1 MGVDLFTLKQGE
13 VVPEARFDEKH
24 HRVVLRLFEILERLG
39 IITSSGGSFIRTSR
53 PIPRASAAELHE
65 EFVKIHPKYRCEAEL
80 MSLTGPMLAQ
90 CLSGKADPVKLLF
103 ENTASLTILED
114 FYTNSPMLATM
125 TEQLVDMVTN
135 LVSKN
140 GGAIPYRIAE
150 LGVGFCSTTKALV
163 QVLSRTNLSVEY
175 TYTDISPLPVKN
187 ARKEMSPLYPW
198 MGFNTFNLEDE
209 NVPADLARSYDL
221 VISANCIHATSNK
234 TSSLKKIRDLLKA
247 NGCVILSEATRVMD
261 WYEIVYGLLDSWW
274 LADEYPLQS
283 ANTWMH
289 YFKSAGFESYH
300 YSNGVT
306 SESRTQQL
314 LVASNK
320 AWAIPYRVNS
330 LVAPVQFRRH
340 RCRTV
345 IYKIV
350 DEVEV
355 PADIFYPARAPLA
368 PMGIALMIHG
378 GGHMT
383 LSRKAVRPAQTA
395 YLLENGIL
403 PVSADYRLCPEVNL
417 IDGPIADIRD
427 LIGWAQSTLPSLVR
441 SDGIQLDISRIAMV
455 GWSTGGHLCMTT
467 AWTTKEA
474 GIKPPRAILSFYSP
488 TDFESGD
495 LDVRRAEE
503 YPERTMSLEKI
514 RASLGP
520 KPLTSYDS
528 TGDVDSTGLGWVR
541 PGDPRS
547 ELVLSLFKEGNGLPL
562 LLNGLPSLSS
572 VENPML
578 MAPSA
583 DRIAA
588 ISPLFQVR
596 AGNYSTPTFIIHG
609 DRDEIVPFY
618 TAERFAKALRVAGV
632 ESGFLPVK
640 QARHIHDLKLK
651 PGQKEWEES
660 VAPGYDFLINILQRQ
675 G

>member
-1 MGVDLFTLKQGE
+1 M
-13 VVPEARFDEKH
+13 
-24 HRVVLRLFEILERLG
+24 FEILERLG
-39 IITSSGGSFIRTSR
+39 IITSSGGSFIRASR

-65 EFVKIHPKYRCEAEL
+65 EFVKTHPKYRCEAEI

-90 CLSGKADPVKLLF
+90 CLSGRADPVELLF
-103 ENTASLTILED
+103 ENTASLTILEG
-114 FYTNSPMLATM
+114 FNTNSPMLATM
-125 TEQLVDMVTN
+125 TEQLIDMVTN
-135 LVSKN
+135 LISKS
-140 GGAIPYRIAE
+140 GGAIPYRIVE
-150 LGVGFCSTTKALV
+150 LGVGFHSTTKALV
-163 QVLSRTNLSVEY
+163 QALSRTNLSVEY
-175 TYTDISPLPVKN
+175 TYTNISPLPVKN

-198 MGFNTFNLEDE
+198 MGFSTFNLEDE
-209 NVPADLARSYDL
+209 NVPADLAGSYDL
-221 VISANCIHATSNK
+221 VISANCIHETSNK
-234 TSSLKKIRDLLKA
+234 TSSLKKIRNLLKA
-247 NGCVILSEATRVMD
+247 NGCVILSEVTRVMD

-274 LADEYPLQS
+274 LAHEYPLQS

-300 YSNGVT
+300 HSTGVT
-306 SESRTQQL
+306 SESHTQQL

-320 AWAIPYRVNS
+320 AWAIPCRADTLAAS
-330 LVAPVQFRRH
+330 VQLGRH

-345 IYKIV
+345 IYKTV

-355 PADIFYPARAPLA
+355 PADIFYPAKAPPE

-395 YLLENGIL
+395 YLLENNVL

-427 LIGWAQSTLPSLVR
+427 LVGWAQSTLPSLVQ
-441 SDGIQLDISRIAMV
+441 SDGIQLDISRIVMV

-474 GIKPPRAILSFYSP
+474 GIEPPRAILSFYSP

-503 YPERTMSLEKI
+503 YPERRLSLEKI
-514 RASLGP
+514 RASLGS

-528 TGDVDSTGLGWVR
+528 TGDIDSTGLGWVR
-541 PGDPRS
+541 PGDARS

-562 LLNGLPSLSS
+562 LLNGLPSPSS

-588 ISPLFQVR
+588 ISPSFQVR

-609 DRDEIVPFY
+609 DRDEIVPFH

-640 QARHIHDLKLK
+640 RARHIHDLRLK

-660 VAPGYDFLINILQRQ
+660 VAPGYNFLINILRRQ
-675 G
+675 D